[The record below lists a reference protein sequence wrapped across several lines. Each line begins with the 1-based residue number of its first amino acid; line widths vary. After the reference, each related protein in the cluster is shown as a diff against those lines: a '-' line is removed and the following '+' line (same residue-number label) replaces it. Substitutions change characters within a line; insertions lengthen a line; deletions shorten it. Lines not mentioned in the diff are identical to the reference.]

1 MFFAPYTPL
10 FCINKHFIVQTKTAL
25 IALLCAC
32 STLVIMRDTA
42 SFEQKESGAQPGA
55 IGVENAA
62 RIGKDSVPARLF
74 VVVPQDIP
82 IRRYFKFIAQTAA
95 KWDSI
100 LPYPVNEHL
109 LVRFNPALIDTLAET
124 DYYRRKEKG
133 DTVLNQTDVV
143 VLHRGDTLFIP
154 DSVAAARLTERMRST
169 EIDVNIPEYRLRIV
183 EEGKVL
189 YSFPIRVGQNKVRY
203 LASAGREVD
212 LRTKTGDGSVIRINR
227 DPVFVNPVDGK
238 KFTHTKRDDG
248 VLTLMPKIP
257 WTEVELNGMRYGQMI
272 HPTTNPHT
280 LEKPY
285 SNGCIGLNEADAWRF
300 YYYAPL
306 GTRVRFRYDL
316 RVVNAA
322 GDTILLPDIYKRG
335 SGKQK
340 VHVVIAVIP

>member
-1 MFFAPYTPL
+1 MFLAPFIL
-10 FCINKHFIVQTKTAL
+10 LICSNKHIILQTKTAL

-32 STLVIMRDTA
+32 STMVIMRDNVPPEAMAPVA
-42 SFEQKESGAQPGA
+42 SQSVIDVTSGAPA
-55 IGVENAA
+55 K
-62 RIGKDSVPARLF
+62 RDSIPPRLF
-74 VVVPQDIP
+74 AVVPQDVP
-82 IRRYFKFIAQTAA
+82 VRKYFRFIAQTAA

-100 LPYPVNEHL
+100 LPYPINEHI
-109 LVRFNPALIDTLAET
+109 LVRFNPALIDTLAAT
-124 DYYRRKEKG
+124 DYYLRKAQG
-133 DTVLNQTDVV
+133 DTVLIQTDVV

-154 DSVAAARLTERMRST
+154 DSTEAARLTARMRQT
-169 EIDVNIPEYRLRIV
+169 EIDVNIPEFRLRIV
-183 EEGKVL
+183 EDGKVL

-212 LRTKTGDGSVIRINR
+212 LRTKTGNGSVIRINR

-238 KFTHTKRDDG
+238 KFTHTRRDDG
-248 VLTLMPKIP
+248 ILTLMPLIP

-272 HPTTNPHT
+272 HPTTNPKT

-300 YYYAPL
+300 YYHAPI

-316 RVVNAA
+316 KVVNAA
-322 GDTILLPDIYKRG
+322 GDTILLPDIYKKG